1 MERLWSIARY
11 ILTDQRANMSPILF
25 ETILFLKFNAGLWDP
40 LTVQKAYD
48 IYIKKQRD
56 ERVKDRVTGA
66 EEQKEYLECK
76 EEDAL
81 VG

>member
-1 MERLWSIARY
+1 M
-11 ILTDQRANMSPILF
+11 
-25 ETILFLKFNAGLWDP
+25 FLKFIAGLWDP
-40 LTVQKAYD
+40 LTVQKVYD
-48 IYIKKQRD
+48 IQIKKQKD

-66 EEQKEYLECK
+66 EEQEEDLECE